1 MTLLNPSQQAG
12 LQRAPASTETAT
24 AMSFLAIA
32 PKTMRQINLFSLK
45 LYLDSYLVT
54 MTRKVATL
62 MNGSDLV
69 RVTIAVTKH
78 YDQKVSWEE
87 KGLFGFYFHIT
98 LHHGRKSVLGTQ
110 E

>member
-1 MTLLNPSQQAG
+1 MPLLNPSQRAN
-12 LQRAPASTETAT
+12 LQQAPATTERAT
-24 AMSFLAIA
+24 AMSFLAIS

-62 MNGSDLV
+62 MNCSDLV
-69 RVTIAVTKH
+69 RVTIALTKH
-78 YDQKVSWEE
+78 HDQKVSWEE

-98 LHHGRKSVLGTQ
+98 LHCRRKSVLGTQ